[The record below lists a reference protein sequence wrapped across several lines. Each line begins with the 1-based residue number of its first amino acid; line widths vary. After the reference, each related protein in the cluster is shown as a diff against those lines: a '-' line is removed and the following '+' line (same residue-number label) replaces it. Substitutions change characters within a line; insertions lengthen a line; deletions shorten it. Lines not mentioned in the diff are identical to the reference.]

1 MNIHAI
7 MMRMSTAKTIRFP
20 HRHSIGS
27 LYVAHETQP
36 DEYELLNQVRGLV
49 TTPENQPIN
58 WEWLDEARG
67 KINVPPNHKLKLK
80 ISSAVATSLAPLS
93 QVDPD
98 ALHVLDLSRTRVTD
112 RAMSNIAHLSG
123 LKILELGYTNVSDEG
138 LSEILGLKQLLS
150 LGLTRSCITDDGLD
164 FVGKLTSLK
173 ELWLNGCNITDK
185 GVASLGDLKELIQLG
200 LSSTGLTDR
209 GLASFKLLKDLLRL
223 YVFSTDVSEVGVK
236 SLAEAI
242 PKCRIKWKRQNQVR
256 PDFRAFEE
264 EEENIDLGEDI
275 DWSLDTLDLT
285 GADSP
290 SEPNLMSE
298 AKFWEIIDQL
308 DWDKEGDDSAIIE
321 PAVSAL
327 AKLSQSDIYLFKELM
342 NEKLHELDKE
352 CFAREIGKGAYKGSA
367 EYFSRDWFLQARCC
381 VIANGR
387 EFFDEVLSKATSMP
401 KDLGFP
407 ALLNIASRA
416 YKRKTGKNM
425 VYVTKYSCETFSN
438 KNGWSEHES
447 S

>member
-1 MNIHAI
+1 
-7 MMRMSTAKTIRFP
+7 MMRMSIGKTIRFP

-80 ISSAVATSLAPLS
+80 ISSAVATSLAPLA
-93 QVDPD
+93 QLDPD
-98 ALHVLDLSRTRVTD
+98 SLHVLDLSRTRVTD

-138 LSEILGLKQLLS
+138 LSEIRGLSQLLS
-150 LGLTRSCITDDGLD
+150 LGLTRSCITDEGLAA
-164 FVGKLTSLK
+164 VGRLTGLR
-173 ELWLNGCNITDK
+173 ELWLNGCNITDE
-185 GVASLGDLKELIQLG
+185 GVAQLKQLTQMIQLG
-200 LSSTGLTDR
+200 LSSTAITD
-209 GLASFKLLKDLLRL
+209 GALLNFENLKEMLRL
-223 YVFSTDVSEVGVK
+223 YLFSTQVSEEGVK
-236 SLAEAI
+236 SLADKLS
-242 PKCRIKWKRQNQVR
+242 KCRIKWKRQNHAR

-264 EEENIDLGEDI
+264 EDDNVDLDEDF
-275 DWSLDTLDLT
+275 DWSVDLT
-285 GADSP
+285 SADTP
-290 SEPNLMSE
+290 SEPDTMTE
-298 AKFWEIIDQL
+298 ARFWEIIDLL

-327 AKLSQSDIYLFKELM
+327 AKLSQSDIYLFKEIL
-342 NEKLHELDKE
+342 NEKLYKLDTKG
-352 CFAREIGKGAYKGSA
+352 FAKEIGKDAYKGSA
-367 EYFSRDWFLQARCC
+367 DYFSKDWFLQARCC

-387 EFFDEVLSKATSMP
+387 EFFDEVVSNATNMP

-407 ALLNIASRA
+407 ALLNIAARA
-416 YKRKTGKNM
+416 YKRKTGKNL

-438 KNGWSEHES
+438 ENGWSEHES
-447 S
+447 

>member
-1 MNIHAI
+1 
-7 MMRMSTAKTIRFP
+7 MRMSTGKTIRFP

-67 KINVPPNHKLKLK
+67 KIIVPPNHKLKLK
-80 ISSAVATSLAPLS
+80 ISSAVATSLAPLA
-93 QVDPD
+93 QLDPD

-112 RAMSNIAHLSG
+112 RAMSNIAHLTG
-123 LKILELGYTNVSDEG
+123 LRILELGYTNVSDEG
-138 LSEILGLKQLLS
+138 LSEIRGLSKLLS
-150 LGLTRSCITDDGLD
+150 LGLTRSCVTDAGLTA
-164 FVGKLTSLK
+164 VGGLTSLK
-173 ELWLNGCNITDK
+173 ELWLNGCSITDE
-185 GVASLGDLKELIQLG
+185 GVANLKHLTQMIQLG

-209 GLASFKLLKDLLRL
+209 GLVSFEPLKDMLRL
-223 YVFSTDVSEVGVK
+223 YLFSTLITEDGIKTLSAK
-236 SLAEAI
+236 L
-242 PKCRIKWKRQNQVR
+242 PKCRIKWKRQNQAR

-264 EEENIDLGEDI
+264 EEDMLGELDEDL
-275 DWSLDTLDLT
+275 DWSVEAEPTTPDFE
-285 GADSP
+285 SP
-290 SEPNLMSE
+290 SEPDTMNE
-298 AKFWEIIDQL
+298 VKFWELIELL

-321 PAVSAL
+321 PVVSAL

-342 NEKLHELDKE
+342 NEKLHMLDCE
-352 CFAREIGKGAYKGSA
+352 CFAREIGKDAYKGSA
-367 EYFSRDWFLQARCC
+367 DYFSKDWFLQARCC

-387 EFFDEVLSKATSMP
+387 EFFDEVLATPGNMP

-407 ALLNIASRA
+407 ALLNIAARA
-416 YKRKTGKNM
+416 YKRKTGKNL

-438 KNGWSEHES
+438 KHGWSEHEF
-447 S
+447 